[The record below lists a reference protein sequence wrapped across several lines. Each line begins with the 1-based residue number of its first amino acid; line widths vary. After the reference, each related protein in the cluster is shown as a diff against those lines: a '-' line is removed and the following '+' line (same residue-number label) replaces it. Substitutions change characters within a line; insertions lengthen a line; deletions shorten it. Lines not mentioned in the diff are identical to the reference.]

1 MQSFTG
7 ADARGQGGSAFPVIF
22 AQRHGYVV
30 HEGTRECYQRTR
42 SAIYQVYGRDNCIRA
57 RFAPMEVSGSR
68 YFLMLV
74 VKSP

>member
-1 MQSFTG
+1 MHSQVRMQEGKEDRHFLS
-7 ADARGQGGSAFPVIF
+7 IF

-42 SAIYQVYGRDNCIRA
+42 SAIYQVYGRKNYIRA

-68 YFLMLV
+68 YFLVLV
-74 VKSP
+74 VTSP